1 MTMEPG
7 PLTRCRW
14 VEGGNDLYVRYHD
27 EEWGVPLHDDARLFE
42 FLVLE
47 GAQAGLSWATVLNK
61 REAYRRAF
69 HDFDIAKVA
78 RMTDAAL
85 EKRLLDPGIIRNRQ
99 KIWSARNNARAT
111 LKVVGEFGSLDAY
124 FWSFV
129 DGKPIRNRRRGHG
142 EVPSRLQLRRLDD
155 RLRAHAGDRDGQRP
169 PRLLLPRKRSLSR
182 GLRTRMCDPDLPF
195 AQESA
200 RCTTFA
206 NRAGARSGN
215 SRFHR
220 RRVRGAAGR
229 SPAPTRARR

>member
-142 EVPSRLQLRRLDD
+142 EVPSRTELSD
-155 RLRAHAGDRDGQRP
+155 RLSRDLQ
-169 PRLLLPRKRSLSR
+169 KRGFNFVGSTILY
-182 GLRTRMCDPDLPF
+182 
-195 AQESA
+195 AQMQA
-200 RCTTFA
+200 TGMVNDHFVGCFR
-206 NRAGARSGN
+206 
-215 SRFHR
+215 HR
-220 RRVRGAAGR
+220 QV
-229 SPAPTRARR
+229 